1 MNNSLCSE
9 CSESITELRGKKLFA
24 NLHLDSTIKD
34 LSPTLCQLEM
44 SCTGNDLEEIF
55 NNCPN
60 IPGIIL
66 TDKSQLVGMVSR
78 RRFLEILSRAYG
90 RELFLKRSLYVF
102 YRFAKEDI
110 LILPGNTK
118 IVEAAEQ
125 AIQRSSD
132 RIYEPLV
139 VKISTQEYGVLATQK
154 ILIAQSYIHQLATE
168 LLHEK
173 TQAQLIQTEKLAML
187 GQMLAG
193 VAHEIRN
200 PIACIV
206 GNIQCISNYSE
217 DLLDL
222 MQAYEKALPE
232 TNEML
237 EELKEEVDLEF
248 VKQDIPEVIKSL
260 KISSQRLSQMVTS
273 LRGYSRTDAEKRQP
287 ANLHECLDNTLLIL
301 KNRLESGVE
310 VIKDYGDIPEL
321 LCYPGQISQVFMN
334 LIANALDAL
343 EDNNPNE
350 KLPKIAIKTE
360 VKTDVRNYCLLV
372 ENPRL
377 GNNNAV
383 PYNNFQEK
391 TLEPSQPADT
401 STQLL
406 TRNPPY
412 ETVFDSAYISI
423 RIIDNGSG
431 IPPEIQERIFE
442 NFFTTKP
449 MGKGTGLGL
458 TISHHIVT
466 QRHHGQLNLKSTV
479 GEGTEFEVLLPIA

>member
-1 MNNSLCSE
+1 MNYSSASHSL
-9 CSESITELRGKKLFA
+9 ELFRDKYPLD
-24 NLHLDSTIKD
+24 NLHLQSTIQD
-34 LSPTLCQLEM
+34 LSPTQCQLEM
-44 SCTGNDLEEIF
+44 NCTGNDLEEIF
-55 NNCPN
+55 NYSPN
-60 IPGIIL
+60 LPGIIL
-66 TDKSQLVGMVSR
+66 TENDRLVGMVSR

-132 RIYEPLV
+132 RIYEPIV
-139 VKISTQEYGVLATQK
+139 VQLSAQSYGVLATQK

-206 GNIQCISNYSE
+206 GNIQCLSNYSG
-217 DLLDL
+217 DLLEL
-222 MQAYEKALPE
+222 MQAYDQALPE
-232 TNEML
+232 PNETV

-248 VKQDIPEVIKSL
+248 IQQDIPEVIKSL
-260 KISSQRLSQMVTS
+260 QISSQRLSQMVTS
-273 LRGYSRTDAEKRQP
+273 LRGYSRTDAEKRQQ

-301 KNRLESGVE
+301 KNRLKSGID

-321 LCYPGQISQVFMN
+321 SCYPGQISQVFMN

-343 EDNNPNE
+343 EDNHPDR
-350 KLPKIAIKTE
+350 KQPKIWIKTTE
-360 VKTDVRNYCLLV
+360 VRNYCLLA
-372 ENPRL
+372 ENPSL
-377 GNNNAV
+377 ENNNAV
-383 PYNNFQEK
+383 PYNSVQENV
-391 TLEPSQPADT
+391 LDQPYSQAT
-401 STQLL
+401 NTATTLL
-406 TRNPPY
+406 TRNPPSGSLSH
-412 ETVFDSAYISI
+412 SAYISI
-423 RIIDNGSG
+423 RIIDNASG

-449 MGKGTGLGL
+449 VGKGTGLGL

-466 QRHHGQLNLKSTV
+466 QRHQGQLNLKSTV
-479 GEGTEFEVLLPIA
+479 GEGTEFEVLLPIV

>member
-1 MNNSLCSE
+1 M
-9 CSESITELRGKKLFA
+9 K
-24 NLHLDSTIKD
+24 
-34 LSPTLCQLEM
+34 
-44 SCTGNDLEEIF
+44 
-55 NNCPN
+55 
-60 IPGIIL
+60 
-66 TDKSQLVGMVSR
+66 
-78 RRFLEILSRAYG
+78 
-90 RELFLKRSLYVF
+90 
-102 YRFAKEDI
+102 
-110 LILPGNTK
+110 
-118 IVEAAEQ
+118 
-125 AIQRSSD
+125 
-132 RIYEPLV
+132 
-139 VKISTQEYGVLATQK
+139 
-154 ILIAQSYIHQLATE
+154 
-168 LLHEK
+168 
-173 TQAQLIQTEKLAML
+173 
-187 GQMLAG
+187 
-193 VAHEIRN
+193 
-200 PIACIV
+200 
-206 GNIQCISNYSE
+206 
-217 DLLDL
+217 
-222 MQAYEKALPE
+222 
-232 TNEML
+232 
-237 EELKEEVDLEF
+237 
-248 VKQDIPEVIKSL
+248 
-260 KISSQRLSQMVTS
+260 
-273 LRGYSRTDAEKRQP
+273 
-287 ANLHECLDNTLLIL
+287 CLDNTLLIL

-442 NFFTTKP
+442 NFFTTKTH
-449 MGKGTGLGL
+449 GERNGLR
-458 TISHHIVT
+458 INH
-466 QRHHGQLNLKSTV
+466 
-479 GEGTEFEVLLPIA
+479 

>member
-1 MNNSLCSE
+1 L
-9 CSESITELRGKKLFA
+9 K
-24 NLHLDSTIKD
+24 NLHLDSTIQD
-34 LSPTLCQLEM
+34 LSPTPCQLEM
-44 SCTGNDLEEIF
+44 NCTGNDLEEIF
-55 NNCPN
+55 NNCSTV
-60 IPGIIL
+60 PGIIL
-66 TDKSQLVGMVSR
+66 AEKGQFVGMVSR

-102 YRFAKEDI
+102 YRFAQEDI

-132 RIYEPLV
+132 QIYEPIV
-139 VKISTQEYGVLATQK
+139 VKFSEQEYGVLATQK

-200 PIACIV
+200 PIACII
-206 GNIQCISNYSE
+206 GNIQCLSNYSG

-232 TNEML
+232 PNETV

-248 VKQDIPEVIKSL
+248 IKQDIPEVIKSL
-260 KISSQRLSQMVTS
+260 QISSQRLSQMVTS
-273 LRGYSRTDAEKRQP
+273 LRGYSRTDAEKRQQ

-301 KNRLESGVE
+301 KNRLQSGVE
-310 VIKDYGDIPEL
+310 IIKNYGDIPEIS
-321 LCYPGQISQVFMN
+321 CYPGQISQVFMN
-334 LIANALDAL
+334 LIANALDAI
-343 EDNNPNE
+343 EDNNPDE
-350 KLPKIAIKTE
+350 KKPKIWIKTD
-360 VKTDVRNYCLLV
+360 VRTDVRNYCLL
-372 ENPRL
+372 EDKPGL

-383 PYNNFQEK
+383 PYNSVQENA
-391 TLEPSQPADT
+391 LEQQQHHPQALNT
-401 STQLL
+401 TTKLL
-406 TRNPPY
+406 TRNPP
-412 ETVFDSAYISI
+412 SQILCSSPYISI
-423 RIIDNGSG
+423 QIIDNGAG

-449 MGKGTGLGL
+449 LGKGTGLGL

-479 GEGTEFEVLLPIA
+479 GEGTEFEVLLPLI